1 MTWKVGNKISIVNYP
16 NYSFHHTLKGGVM
29 GPVWG
34 GYLKHLG
41 TGALFLAAICTYGF
55 SLTVNQS
62 ATGLSVTVE
71 TSGAYSVA
79 AAAPAWTF
87 GGNLSKTLSEVTQT
101 DGSDKI
107 GKFTGITFT
116 LTGTGPLQGTIRLY
130 ERIPVA
136 IFSMKTLA
144 QMANMGVT
152 FPQFTSYPN
161 TNMLYLGQVNNV
173 FTPVTHAL
181 ASIGDQSALIAY
193 NTQSETYCFSPIDHF
208 WEVSNLY
215 SGSLRSTIKSWASPL
230 PSGWDHQVILAVG
243 KGINATCDAWGEG
256 LRGYWGKPLPSNQ
269 ADLAMNKLGFW
280 MDNISYYYYRVDGG
294 YANYEAQTVAIVD
307 YWKNTVKIPL
317 SYLQLDS
324 WWYIKGCN
332 QGWNSSSAGC
342 YIYKAHSQ
350 VFPTGLTG
358 LHNKVKIPFVTHHR
372 WYEAS
377 CSPIA
382 TKYGLSGGLPI
393 KYTAWKEI
401 ISGVADTGSIC
412 FEQDWLQ
419 HTAQVAQHIGDLDSA
434 LGNMA
439 RVCAEKKITQQYCM
453 TGPMHYLQAAKYPTV
468 NSIRTTDD
476 GYRQAVWN
484 WHILNSRL
492 CWSVG
497 VFPWVDCFKSSSKG
511 CVVSAVMAA
520 TYFPPS
526 DKMGAENMTNL
537 LPALRRDGVLVHPDI
552 PGLPTEN
559 TFINM
564 ARGTAANPIQRTW
577 TDHGNNLK
585 TWYIWVPGAN
595 ASNYTFD
602 LAQEGVNAPNGAYAY
617 EWLTKKGK
625 TVTSGGQLTDAC
637 AYGTEAFD
645 YWILAPIAP
654 CGIAFLGDLSK
665 YTSCGRSRV
674 TALTHSATQ
683 VLATIDLETQESSVT
698 LSGYATAKPNAVCS
712 DNATIGAVNFSNNM
726 FTVVLT
732 PKAGA
737 RTPMNVAFGSDPTV
751 GARRTA
757 PSFLQASSITVSTS
771 QGRITADMGRLSDF
785 TVQVFTLTGRL
796 MQSALCRNRSSW
808 TSTGERFEA
817 GTYLIRIATPEAS
830 YVKKCLVR

>member
-1 MTWKVGNKISIVNYP
+1 
-16 NYSFHHTLKGGVM
+16 M
-29 GPVWG
+29 GHVRNRF
-34 GYLKHLG
+34 LNHSLIA
-41 TGALFLAAICTYGF
+41 ALFLASMCELGF
-55 SLTVNQS
+55 SLTVNQA

-71 TSGAYSVA
+71 TSGAYSVIA
-79 AAAPAWTF
+79 TTPAWTF
-87 GGNLSKTLSEVTQT
+87 GGNLAKTLSNVAQT

-107 GKFTGITFT
+107 GKFTGISFD
-116 LTGTGPLQGTIRLY
+116 LTGTGALKGAIRLY

-136 IFSMKTLA
+136 MFSMKTQA
-144 QMANMGVT
+144 QMATMGVT

-173 FTPVTHAL
+173 FTPVTHAIG
-181 ASIGDQSALIAY
+181 SVGDQSALIAY
-193 NTQSETYCFSPIDHF
+193 NDQSETYCFSPADHF

-215 SGSLRSTIKSWASPL
+215 SGSLRSTIKSWVTPL
-230 PSGWDHQVILAVG
+230 PSGWDHEVILAMG
-243 KGINATCDAWGEG
+243 KGINKTCDAWGEG
-256 LRGYWGKPLPSNQ
+256 LRGYYGKPLPSNLD
-269 ADLAMNKLGFW
+269 DLTMSNMGFW
-280 MDNISYYYYRVDGG
+280 TDNISYYYYRVDAG
-294 YANYEAQTVAIVD
+294 YANYEAEMVAIND

-317 SYLQLDS
+317 HYLMLDS

-332 QGWNSSSAGC
+332 QGWNSSSTGC
-342 YIYKAHSQ
+342 YIYRAHPQ
-350 VFPTGLTG
+350 VFPSGLGG
-358 LHNKVKIPFVTHHR
+358 LRNKLGGIPFVTHHR

-393 KYTAWKEI
+393 KYDAWKEI

-439 RVCAEKKITQQYCM
+439 RVCAEKKIRQQYCM

-468 NSIRTTDD
+468 NALRTTDD

-484 WHILNSRL
+484 WHILNSRVA
-492 CWSVG
+492 WSVG
-497 VFPWVDCFKSSSKG
+497 AFPWVDCFKSSSKG
-511 CVVSAVMAA
+511 CVISAVMSAN
-520 TYFPPS
+520 YFPPS
-526 DKMGAENMTNL
+526 DKIGSETMANL
-537 LPALRRDGVLVHPDI
+537 LPALRRDGVLIHPDI

-559 TFINM
+559 TFINI

-595 ASNYTFD
+595 ASSYTFD
-602 LAQEGVNAPNGAYAY
+602 LAQEGVVAPNGAFAY
-617 EWLTKKGK
+617 EWFSKTGK
-625 TVTSGGQLTDAC
+625 TVSAGGQLADAC

-645 YWILAPIAP
+645 YWVLAPIAP

-683 VLATIDLETQESSVT
+683 VFATIDLESQEASVT
-698 LSGYATAKPNAVCS
+698 LSGYAAAKPNAVCS
-712 DNATIGAVNFSNNM
+712 ENASLGAVNFSGNI
-726 FTVVLT
+726 FSVVVT
-732 PKAGA
+732 PKSGA

-751 GARRTA
+751 GVQQSA
-757 PSFLQASSITVSTS
+757 PSLLRASDIFVAASL
-771 QGRITADMGRLSDF
+771 GRITADIRQHNDF
-785 TVQVFTLTGRL
+785 TVQVFTLNGQL
-796 MQSALCRNRSSW
+796 MRSAVCRNQVSW
-808 TSTGERFEA
+808 TSTGARLKT
-817 GTYLIRIATPEAS
+817 GTYLVRIATPDVS
-830 YVKKCLVR
+830 LVKKCLVR